1 MLSVVVVVVQVRWSC
16 CDSWNENSKYCKNT
30 AYCDGCTGSGGH
42 NKSCGR
48 QYTASDTKKEDDRGG
63 PPPPVLVQMKG
74 KKSTGLAGVVADVA
88 AVVAEEDSKDD
99 AEDRR
104 SAQQATEGKGD
115 DGDDGTGPGK
125 GGGAALMED
134 IGVMKEMK
142 MADWA
147 ADHYNVDRKGLLKR
161 KTTIEKMLQWKP
173 KLIKMALMSLSDA
186 NLSEVAVQAFK
197 NIISYMGD
205 RASKKEEGGHAH
217 KLLDNT
223 LNEPEELRDEVF
235 CQLIKQTSNNPKPG
249 SVRKGWHMIS
259 ICAGCFP
266 PSKEFEPYLMSY
278 CEKNSKD
285 PDEQIQKFSKY
296 VVTGNGEIG
305 KREKEK
311 RRQRDKRNKRRR
323 AEKRDRRAKG
333 RRRII
338 YPTHVL
344 FVWHCVWST
353 GRGAAMQ
360 E

>member
-1 MLSVVVVVVQVRWSC
+1 MDDKFAKFAMLRKMQL
-16 CDSWNENSKYCKNT
+16 SKK
-30 AYCDGCTGSGGH
+30 
-42 NKSCGR
+42 
-48 QYTASDTKKEDDRGG
+48 
-63 PPPPVLVQMKG
+63 P
-74 KKSTGLAGVVADVA
+74 TGLAGVVADVA

-125 GGGAALMED
+125 GGGAMDALSSLSALMED
-134 IGVMKEMK
+134 IGVVKEMN

-197 NIISYMGD
+197 SIVSYMGD

-223 LNEPEELRDEVF
+223 LKEPEELRDEVF

-296 VVTGNGEIG
+296 VVTGNGENG
-305 KREKEK
+305 GREKE
-311 RRQRDKRNKRRR
+311 RQ
-323 AEKRDRRAKG
+323 EK
-333 RRRII
+333 
-338 YPTHVL
+338 
-344 FVWHCVWST
+344 
-353 GRGAAMQ
+353 
-360 E
+360 